1 MLRLEQIE
9 AADADGNGLWA
20 VAPTPG
26 PVIVTPGAVIPLAPP
41 PSELVQLVK
50 AVAQL
55 EKDEEQSAAFEK
67 VVGR

>member
-9 AADADGNGLWA
+9 AADADGNEVCA

-26 PVIVTPGAVIPLAPP
+26 PVIVTPGAVTPLAPV
-41 PSELVQLVK
+41 PSELVQLVN
-50 AVAQL
+50 AEAQL

-67 VVGR
+67 VLGR